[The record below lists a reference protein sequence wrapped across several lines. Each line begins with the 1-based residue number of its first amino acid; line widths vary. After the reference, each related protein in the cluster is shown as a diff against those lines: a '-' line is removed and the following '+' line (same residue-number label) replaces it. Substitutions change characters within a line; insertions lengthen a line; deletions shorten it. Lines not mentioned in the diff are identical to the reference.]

1 MIPKNIWMILWTI
14 SFYVR
19 HKPWSR
25 FVLIFSLVS
34 IHHIFFSSLIF
45 FSVSVALMRAF
56 CIYPSISHLCF
67 MSSKRR
73 FVVVV
78 FLFFSSLFSFYF
90 CGKHKWHV
98 HIQILLYTRV
108 ICSFKVVNFRLNWK
122 LEERKRDLFSLL
134 SFFLQI
140 TNG

>member
-1 MIPKNIWMILWTI
+1 MNQRWFQKNIPMILWTI
-14 SFYVR
+14 SFHVR

-34 IHHIFFSSLIF
+34 IHHYFFSSLIF

-56 CIYPSISHLCF
+56 CLYPSISPLCF
-67 MSSKRR
+67 MSLKRR
-73 FVVVV
+73 RLFL
-78 FLFFSSLFSFYF
+78 LFFSSLFSFY
-90 CGKHKWHV
+90 CCRKHKWHV
-98 HIQILLYTRV
+98 YMYTWV

-122 LEERKRDLFSLL
+122 LEVGREKERFFA
-134 SFFLQI
+134 SFFFFQI